1 MKNLLPHYNSYK
13 IIIKYIAMKK
23 NQYNN
28 NGKRSMNM
36 TMKLLGAA
44 FFILHSSFFISS
56 CSNFLDEQ
64 VPQAT
69 LTQDEVKKPEYIDN
83 VLISAYAGLLSI
95 EDMNSSFSLWNYDTR
110 SDDAYVG
117 GSNPSD
123 GEPFHILEKH
133 ATVMTTD
140 WPYNDIWNRFYKYLS
155 RISLSL
161 DMLAVADQNNTVIQ
175 QRTAEMK
182 FLRAYGHFQLKRLFK
197 HIPFVN
203 KPNMQEDDYNN
214 LTNTEY
220 TNDEGW
226 QQIINDLEDAY
237 AVLPVTQAEKGR
249 PTKAACA
256 AFLAKVYLYKA
267 YRQDDANTNQVTSI
281 NDADLQKVV
290 EYTAPAL
297 YANYGL
303 ENDLHNNFRPEEQY
317 ENGKESIW
325 AIQYSKNDGT
335 VYGNLN
341 FSYRLIVPCIP
352 KVHDAGCD
360 FYKPSINL
368 VNAYRTN
375 SDGLPYLDNV
385 PATVTDYEVG
395 SAQTV
400 DPRLF
405 ETVGVPGTPYMFN
418 PNFMMAKTNTWSRSG
433 GMYGYYVSL
442 KQNVD
447 PALTDSYLFV
457 CDNQWASSMN
467 RIVFRYADVLLMRAE
482 ALAQLGQTTEAI
494 ALVNQVRSRAMAMT
508 TNSVVANYPNKYGV
522 HYAIGKYNGTYSKDE
537 AMKIVK
543 MERRLELAM
552 ESERFFDLVRWGDA
566 ATVINRFYTTESE
579 KMNFLSGSLFTAN
592 KNEYLPIPDDQ
603 MKAANGHYTQN
614 CGQW

>member
-1 MKNLLPHYNSYK
+1 M
-13 IIIKYIAMKK
+13 
-23 NQYNN
+23 
-28 NGKRSMNM
+28 G
-36 TMKLLGAA
+36 
-44 FFILHSSFFISS
+44 
-56 CSNFLDEQ
+56 CSDFLEEQ

-133 ATVMTTD
+133 TTVMTTD

-161 DMLAVADQNNTVIQ
+161 DMLAVADQENTTIQ

-197 HIPFVN
+197 KIPFVN
-203 KPNMQEDDYNN
+203 KLNMQEDDYNN

-237 AVLPVTQAEKGR
+237 AVLPATQADKGR

-267 YRQDDANTNQVTSI
+267 YRQDDANSNKVTSV
-281 NDADLQKVV
+281 NEADLQKVV
-290 EYTAPAL
+290 EYTAPGL
-297 YANYGL
+297 YAGYGL
-303 ENDLHNNFRPEEQY
+303 ESDLHNNFRPEEQY

-375 SDGLPYLDNV
+375 SDGLPLLDN
-385 PATVTDYEVG
+385 AAAAASDYEVG

-405 ETVGVPGTPYMFN
+405 VTVGVPGTPYMFN
-418 PNFMMAKTNTWSRSG
+418 PNFMISKSNTWSRSG

-447 PALTDSYLFV
+447 PSLTDTYLFV

-467 RIVFRYADVLLMRAE
+467 RVVFRYADVLLMRAE
-482 ALAQLGQTTEAI
+482 ALAQLGKTDEAI
-494 ALVNQVRSRAMAMT
+494 SLVNQVRSRAQGMT
-508 TNSVVANYPNKYGV
+508 TGSVVANYPNKYGV
-522 HYAIGKYNGTYSKDE
+522 HYAIGKYNGSYSKE
-537 AMKIVK
+537 ETLKIVK

-552 ESERFFDLVRWGDA
+552 ESERFFDLVRWGEA
-566 ATVINRFYTTESE
+566 ATVINRFYTTEGE
-579 KMNFLSGSLFTAN
+579 KMNFLSGAVFTAG

>member
-1 MKNLLPHYNSYK
+1 MKTTYR
-13 IIIKYIAMKK
+13 I
-23 NQYNN
+23 
-28 NGKRSMNM
+28 
-36 TMKLLGAA
+36 
-44 FFILHSSFFISS
+44 FCVCFICFGLMG
-56 CSNFLDEQ
+56 CSDFLDEQ

-69 LTQDEVKKPEYIDN
+69 LTQDEVKKPDYIDN

-133 ATVMTTD
+133 TTVMTTD

-161 DMLAVADQNNTVIQ
+161 DMLAVADQENTTIQ

-197 HIPFVN
+197 KIPFVN
-203 KPNMQEDDYNN
+203 KLNMQEDDYNN

-226 QQIINDLEDAY
+226 QQIINYLEDAY
-237 AVLPVTQAEKGR
+237 AVLPATQADKGR

-267 YRQDDANTNQVTSI
+267 YRQDDANSNKVTSV
-281 NDADLQKVV
+281 NEADLQKVV
-290 EYTAPAL
+290 EYTAPGL
-297 YANYGL
+297 YAGYGL
-303 ENDLHNNFRPEEQY
+303 ESDLHNNFRPEEQY

-375 SDGLPYLDNV
+375 SDGLPLLDN
-385 PATVTDYEVG
+385 AAAAAFDYEVG

-405 ETVGVPGTPYMFN
+405 VTVGVPGTPYMFN
-418 PNFMMAKTNTWSRSG
+418 PNFMISKSNTWSRSG

-447 PALTDSYLFV
+447 PSLTDTYLFV

-467 RIVFRYADVLLMRAE
+467 RVVFRYADVLLMRAE
-482 ALAQLGQTTEAI
+482 ALAQLGKTDEAI
-494 ALVNQVRSRAMAMT
+494 SLVNQVRSRAQGMT
-508 TNSVVANYPNKYGV
+508 TGSVVANYPNKYGV
-522 HYAIGKYNGTYSKDE
+522 HYAIGKYNGSYSKE
-537 AMKIVK
+537 ETLKIVK

-552 ESERFFDLVRWGDA
+552 ESERFFDLVRWGEA
-566 ATVINRFYTTESE
+566 ATVINRFYTTEGE
-579 KMNFLSGSLFTAN
+579 KMNFLSGAVFTAD

>member
-1 MKNLLPHYNSYK
+1 MKATIFYKVKNLVKMVLPFYLF
-13 IIIKYIAMKK
+13 A
-23 NQYNN
+23 
-28 NGKRSMNM
+28 
-36 TMKLLGAA
+36 LLP
-44 FFILHSSFFISS
+44 LTS
-56 CSNFLDEQ
+56 CSDFLEEQ

-123 GEPFHILEKH
+123 GEPFHILEQH
-133 ATVMTTD
+133 TGVMTTD
-140 WPYNDIWNRFYKYLS
+140 WPYNDIWLRFYKYLS

-161 DMLAVADQNNTVIQ
+161 DMLAVADQENTTIQ

-197 HIPFVN
+197 NIPFVN
-203 KPNMQEDDYNN
+203 KLNMQEEDYNN

-226 QQIINDLEDAY
+226 QQMINDLEDAY
-237 AVLPVTQAEKGR
+237 AVLPATQADKGR

-267 YRQDDANTNQVTSI
+267 YRQDDANSNQVTAI

-290 EYTAPAL
+290 EYTAPGL
-297 YANYGL
+297 YAGYGL

-375 SDGLPYLDNV
+375 SDGLPLFDA
-385 PATVTDYEVG
+385 PASTADYEVG

-405 ETVGVPGTPYMFN
+405 VTVGVPGTPYMFN
-418 PNFMMAKTNTWSRSG
+418 PNFMISKTNTWSRSG
-433 GMYGYYVSL
+433 GMYGYFVSL

-447 PALTDSYLFV
+447 PSLTDNYLFV

-467 RIVFRYADVLLMRAE
+467 RIVLRYADVLLMRAE
-482 ALAQLGQTTEAI
+482 ALAQLGKTAEAI
-494 ALVNQVRSRAMAMT
+494 SLVNQVRSRAIGMT
-508 TNSVVANYPNKYGV
+508 SGSVVANYPNKYGV
-522 HYAIGKYNGTYSKDE
+522 HYAIGKYNGSYSKE
-537 AMKIVK
+537 ETMKIVK

-552 ESERFFDLVRWGDA
+552 ESERFFDLVRWGEA
-566 ATVINRFYTTESE
+566 ATVINRFYTTEGE
-579 KMNFLSGSLFTAN
+579 KMNFLSGSMFTAN

-603 MKAANGHYTQN
+603 MKAANGHYKQN

>member
-1 MKNLLPHYNSYK
+1 MITYSIKNTFVACLLCGS
-13 IIIKYIAMKK
+13 IV
-23 NQYNN
+23 
-28 NGKRSMNM
+28 
-36 TMKLLGAA
+36 AA
-44 FFILHSSFFISS
+44 LTS
-56 CSNFLDEQ
+56 CSDFLDEQ

-69 LTQDEVKKPEYIDN
+69 LTQDEVKNPEYIDN

-117 GSNPSD
+117 GSDFSD
-123 GEPFHILEKH
+123 GEPFHILEKSSGI
-133 ATVMTTD
+133 MTTD

-161 DMLAVADQNNTVIQ
+161 DMLAVADQENTTIQ

-197 HIPFVN
+197 KIPFVN
-203 KPNMQEDDYNN
+203 KLNMEEEDYNN
-214 LTNTEY
+214 LSNTEY

-237 AVLPVTQAEKGR
+237 AVLPVEQIEKGR

-267 YRQDDANTNQVTSI
+267 YRQDDANSNQVTGI
-281 NDADLQKVV
+281 NEADLQKVI
-290 EYTAPAL
+290 EYTNPSI
-297 YANYGL
+297 YTGYGL
-303 ENDLHNNFRPEEQY
+303 ENDLHNNFRPEGQY
-317 ENGKESIW
+317 ENGKESLW
-325 AIQYSKNDGT
+325 AIQYSRNDGT

-352 KVHDAGCD
+352 KVHDSGCD

-368 VNAYRTN
+368 VNAYRTT
-375 SDGLPYLDNV
+375 SDGLPIFDNA
-385 PATVTDYEVG
+385 PAADYAVG
-395 SAQTV
+395 STQTV

-405 ETVGVPGTPYMFN
+405 VTVGVPETPYMFN
-418 PNFMMAKTNTWSRSG
+418 TNFMMSRTNTWSRSG
-433 GMYGYYVSL
+433 GTYGYFVSL

-467 RIVFRYADVLLMRAE
+467 RVVFRYADVLLMRAE
-482 ALAQLGQTTEAI
+482 AMAQTGKTADAI
-494 ALVNQVRSRAMAMT
+494 VLVNQVRDRAAGMAK
-508 TNSVVANYPNKYGV
+508 NSIVANYPNKYGV
-522 HYAIGKYNGTYSKDE
+522 HFAIGKYNGSYSKEE
-537 AMKIVK
+537 AMKIIK

-566 ATVINRFYTTESE
+566 ATVINRFYSSESE
-579 KMNFLSGSLFTAN
+579 KMEFLKDSKFTSN
-592 KNEYLPIPDDQ
+592 KNEYLPVPFEQ
-603 MKAANGHYTQN
+603 LAASNGHYTQN

>member
-1 MKNLLPHYNSYK
+1 MKTIY
-13 IIIKYIAMKK
+13 
-23 NQYNN
+23 
-28 NGKRSMNM
+28 RSICAICVICGFM
-36 TMKLLGAA
+36 
-44 FFILHSSFFISS
+44 S
-56 CSNFLDEQ
+56 CSNFLEEQ

-69 LTQDEVKKPEYIDN
+69 LTQDEVKNPEYIDN
-83 VLISAYAGLLSI
+83 VLISAYAGLVSI
-95 EDMNSSFSLWNYDTR
+95 EDMNASFSLWNYDTR

-117 GSNPSD
+117 GSDFSD
-123 GEPFHILEKH
+123 GEPFHRLEKS
-133 ATVMTTD
+133 TGVMTTD
-140 WPYNDIWNRFYKYLS
+140 WPFSSIWTRFYNYLS
-155 RISLSL
+155 RVSLSL
-161 DMLAVADQNNTVIQ
+161 DILASADQENATIK

-197 HIPFVN
+197 KIPFVN
-203 KPNMQEDDYNN
+203 KPNMTEEDYNN
-214 LTNTEY
+214 LSNTEY

-237 AVLPVTQAEKGR
+237 AVLPVTQADKGR

-267 YRQDDANTNQVTSI
+267 YHQDDANCNQVTSI
-281 NDADLQKVV
+281 SDADLQKVV
-290 EYTAPAL
+290 EYTNPSIYTAAG
-297 YANYGL
+297 YGL
-303 ENDLHNNFRPEEQY
+303 EPDLHNNFRPEEQY

-325 AIQYSKNDGT
+325 AIQYSRNDGT

-352 KVHDAGCD
+352 KVHDSGCD
-360 FYKPSINL
+360 FYKPSHNL
-368 VNAYRTN
+368 VSAYRTN
-375 SDGLPYLDNV
+375 SDGLPMLDTF
-385 PATVTDYEVG
+385 ADAEYTVG

-405 ETVGVPGTPYMFN
+405 VTVGVPGTPYMFN
-418 PNFMMAKTNTWSRSG
+418 PSFMIAESNAWSRSG
-433 GMYGYYVSL
+433 GTFGYFVSL

-447 PALTDSYLFV
+447 PALTDSYLYL
-457 CDNQWASSMN
+457 CDSQWASSMN

-482 ALAQLGQTTEAI
+482 AQAQLGQTSEAI
-494 ALVNQVRSRAMAMT
+494 ALVNQVRQRANGMIT
-508 TNSVVANYPNKYGV
+508 SSVVSNYQTKYGV
-522 HYAIGKYNGTYSKDE
+522 HYSVGKYNGTYTKEE

-566 ATVINRFYTTESE
+566 ATVLNKYYSTESE
-579 KMNFLSGSLFTAN
+579 KMNFLSGSQFTAD
-592 KNEYLPIPDDQ
+592 KNEYLPVPWEQ
-603 MKAANGHYTQN
+603 MAASNGHYTQN